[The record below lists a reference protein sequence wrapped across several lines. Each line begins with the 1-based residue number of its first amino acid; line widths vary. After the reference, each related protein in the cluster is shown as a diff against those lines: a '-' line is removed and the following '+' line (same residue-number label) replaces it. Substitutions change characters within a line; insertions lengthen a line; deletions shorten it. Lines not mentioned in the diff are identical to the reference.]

1 MVINKGRT
9 IKKRKI
15 IKRYPYMLRQY
26 GTSVGVVNMFR
37 MHANI
42 IEHGVQDELF
52 HQNVNHVIFEP

>member
-1 MVINKGRT
+1 
-9 IKKRKI
+9 
-15 IKRYPYMLRQY
+15 MLRQY